1 MTNNDYV
8 GMEFPN
14 EIAAHECGHVVA
26 LAAAGLADEFE
37 LATIVPQYENGVFVL
52 GSTKRSGESL
62 EKLSSELSEHSAN
75 LAAGRQDALKAFR
88 DFVLTTPDV
97 CLPHIC
103 FFVGGGSIDRLL
115 GREDPNRNAI
125 DANCIRD
132 KVMLTMLPA
141 TALSDEDLALVQDKV
156 DEFLF
161 NVFKKEKVLFDKIY
175 TALVKHKTL
184 DCNSLDPLVLKEMQ
198 SCASRSVEKF
208 KCLLAWVKEWHSGK
222 VNQLPYF

>member
-26 LAAAGLADEFE
+26 LAAAGLADEFIS
-37 LATIVPQYENGVFVL
+37 ATIVPRDGVL
-52 GSTKRSGESL
+52 GLTRRSGVSL
-62 EKLSSELSEHSAN
+62 TKLSSELSEHSAN

-115 GREDPNRNAI
+115 GREDTIRNRI
-125 DANCIRD
+125 DTDCIRQM
-132 KVMLTMLPA
+132 VMPA
-141 TALSDEDLALVQDKV
+141 MHIPSLSDEDLALVQDKV

-175 TALVKHKTL
+175 TALVEHKTL
-184 DCNSLDPLVLKEMQ
+184 DCNSIDPLVLKEMQ
-198 SCASRSVEKF
+198 SCAIRLAEKF

-222 VNQLPYF
+222 VNQLPYFR

>member
-26 LAAAGLADEFE
+26 LAAAGLADEFIS
-37 LATIVPQYENGVFVL
+37 ATIVPQYRNDVLVL
-52 GSTKRSGESL
+52 GSTDRSGASL
-62 EKLSSELSEHSAN
+62 TKLHNEHLEHIAP
-75 LAAGRQDALKAFR
+75 LAAGRQDALEAFR

-103 FFVGGGSIDRLL
+103 FFVGGVSIDRLL
-115 GREDPNRNAI
+115 GREDTIRNRI
-125 DANCIRD
+125 DTDCIRQM
-132 KVMLTMLPA
+132 VMPA
-141 TALSDEDLALVQDKV
+141 MHIPSLSDEDLALVQDKV

-175 TALVKHKTL
+175 TSLVERGTL
-184 DCNSLDPLVLKEMQ
+184 DRNSIDPLVLKEMQ
-198 SCASRSVEKF
+198 SCAIRSAEKF